1 MTKKDKADGEKKKFG
16 EKAAAQAEEEK
27 DGNNSLFGGD
37 TKSSTLNEISQPN
50 FNSAKA
56 LKIFL

>member
-27 DGNNSLFGGD
+27 DYVKLASLVKFF
-37 TKSSTLNEISQPN
+37 SN
-50 FNSAKA
+50 
-56 LKIFL
+56 